1 MFRLIR
7 NIVRRFRL
15 LRYNDFTIAEYFR
28 LQGAKIGNNCRIFI
42 RSLGSEPFLVR
53 IGDHCTIAPNVAFV
67 THDGGAWVFTE
78 EIPSLQKFGT
88 IEILDNCFIGYG
100 AIIMLNVQIGPNAIV
115 AAGAVVTKSVPANT
129 IVGGCP
135 ARPLLCTLDQ
145 YKQKAIQNWAN
156 QRPQGYLADFKDGVR
171 YDPGIIQAGK
181 SRDFGLLRSHLVKLL
196 WKE

>member
-67 THDGGAWVFTE
+67 THDGGTWVFTE
-78 EIPSLQKFGT
+78 EIPGLQKFGP

-100 AIIMLNVQIGPNAIV
+100 AIIMPNVQIGPNAIV

-129 IVGGCP
+129 VVGGYP
-135 ARPLLCTLDQ
+135 ARPLCTLDQ

-156 QRPQGYLADFKDGVR
+156 QRPQGYLTDLKDGVR
-171 YDPGIIQAGK
+171 YDPGVIQAGK